1 VIELGHKLR
10 AAGLTPRALAAW
22 AGTDRISALAAPAT
36 SAPDEAYVDE
46 LAAREPTP
54 AAVAL
59 SLFVAGREIAID
71 RARHLPLDDL
81 LARDLVVLDTRADAH
96 EDRGPCVRANVAILP
111 VGRSLIVCDRFDAPP
126 TTERVC
132 WPDDSSYH
140 LAGAIPHRR
149 VARWLDLGCGSAFAP
164 LVRPEV
170 ATSIVGV
177 ELNAVAARMARLGAA
192 LSGVGHLAVEHGD
205 LAIEQEPAA
214 LVTCN
219 TPMPAGGAG
228 GGIEM
233 WRHTDD
239 ELFER
244 LWRVLP
250 ERVAPGGTAIV
261 HAALSAIPH
270 ERLAGDRTI
279 VVYTPSDV
287 SPAFGV
293 LWWQPDAPERL
304 AISRRMLTPERPHV
318 DDADRGS

>member
-1 VIELGHKLR
+1 MIELGQELR
-10 AAGLTPRALAAW
+10 AAGLTARALAAW
-22 AGTDRISALAAPAT
+22 AGTDRISLLP
-36 SAPDEAYVDE
+36 SRIEE

-59 SLFVAGREIAID
+59 SLFVAGRDLALD
-71 RARHLPLDDL
+71 RVQLPLDEL
-81 LARDLVVLDTRADAH
+81 EHRGVVERDGKTVHA
-96 EDRGPCVRANVAILP
+96 EVAILP

-126 TTERVC
+126 RTEHVC

-140 LAGAIPHRR
+140 LASAIPHGR
-149 VARWLDLGCGSAFAP
+149 VTRWLDLGCGSAFAP

-170 ATSIVGV
+170 ATTIVGV
-177 ELNAVAARMARLGAA
+177 ELNPVAAQLARLGAE
-192 LSGVGHLAVEHGD
+192 LSGVGHITIEHGD
-205 LAIEQEPAA
+205 LASEQEPAA

-219 TPMPAGGAG
+219 APMPG

-250 ERVAPGGTAIV
+250 ERVAPGGMAIV

-270 ERLAGDRTI
+270 ERLVGERTI
-279 VVYTPSDV
+279 VVYTPADIT
-287 SPAFGV
+287 PAFGV
-293 LWWQPDAPERL
+293 LWWRPDAPERL

-318 DDADRGS
+318 DDADRGA